1 MKGVSAI
8 IASAGYG
15 RRMGLRDRKQYIH
28 IGGIPVLAH
37 TISVFQRHNSIESII
52 LVVPEDDIG
61 FCKREI
67 VERYSFKKVKDIV
80 AGGKE
85 RQDSIRNGLSAI
97 SGSGIVVIH
106 DGVRPFVTDGMV
118 EGVIKVALEHGAA
131 VTGVPVRETTK
142 RVSDDGW
149 IVETVDRENLWLIQ
163 TPQAF
168 DIGWIRDAHTM
179 ASQQGVFST
188 DDSGLVEWMGKR
200 VKVVEGS
207 VFNIKITTRDDLML
221 AEALIN
227 IYNLDVTRWQDEI
240 QED

>member
-28 IGGIPVLAH
+28 IGGRPVLAH
-37 TISVFQRHNSIESII
+37 TISVFEGHRGIESIL

-67 VERYSFKKVKDIV
+67 VDRYSFKKVKDIV
-80 AGGKE
+80 PGGKE
-85 RQDSIRNGLSAI
+85 RQDSIRNGLNAI

-118 EGVIKVALEHGAA
+118 EGVLQAALEYGAA
-131 VTGVPVRETTK
+131 VIGVPVRETTK
-142 RVSDDGW
+142 HVSEDGW
-149 IVETVDRENLWLIQ
+149 IIETVDRENLWLIQ

-168 DIGWIRDAHTM
+168 DIDWIRDAHDM
-179 ASQQGVFST
+179 ALKRGLFAT

-207 VFNIKITTRDDLML
+207 VLNIKITTRDDLKL
-221 AEALIN
+221 AEALLN
-227 IYNLDVTRWQDEI
+227 VYNLDVAK
-240 QED
+240 